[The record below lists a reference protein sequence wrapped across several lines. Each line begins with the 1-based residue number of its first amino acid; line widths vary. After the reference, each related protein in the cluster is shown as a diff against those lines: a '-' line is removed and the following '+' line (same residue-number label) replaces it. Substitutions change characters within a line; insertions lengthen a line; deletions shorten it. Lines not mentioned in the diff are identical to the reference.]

1 MVHIASL
8 TGATASVGNAHG
20 AVSVMTGSV
29 GTTVDSLRLKGESEL
44 DRNMTGKLDWIRA
57 TFESAAS
64 EATEQS
70 EITVRAA
77 DFGTT
82 KIGNAETDGAHTV
95 RSAGA

>member
-8 TGATASVGNAHG
+8 TDAAASAGDASG

-77 DFGTT
+77 DYATT
-82 KIGNAETDGAHTV
+82 KIGNADTDGAHIV